1 MLLILSLQ
9 PAATIIQLGNAWG
22 RKLSIFS
29 LKKLTSV
36 HSTRE
41 AVWKLLPCFP
51 LTCSGSVSYT
61 ILSVKQER
69 ILEELDDEAK
79 IHIIRGPR
87 TGANSWPTWAWTVLD
102 LLFSQHMVVGALCVT
117 SIDCMVT
124 CLTEHRV
131 MSHVCWASIPPATLS
146 WRTFFTCSL
155 FLFCFRNLLL
165 KLFISEVFSM
175 LM

>member
-9 PAATIIQLGNAWG
+9 PSATIVQLGNAWG

-29 LKKLTSV
+29 LENLTSV

-41 AVWKLLPCFP
+41 TRYVPVWKLLSCFP

-69 ILEELDDEAK
+69 LLEELDDEAK

-87 TGANSWPTWAWTVLD
+87 TGANSWRPWAWTVLD
-102 LLFSQHMVVGALCVT
+102 LLLSAQGGGGLMCHFHWLYGDVSHWAPCNESRLL
-117 SIDCMVT
+117 SFNST
-124 CLTEHRV
+124 CHSF
-131 MSHVCWASIPPATLS
+131 M
-146 WRTFFTCSL
+146 
-155 FLFCFRNLLL
+155 
-165 KLFISEVFSM
+165 
-175 LM
+175 